1 MKKNN
6 VILQFVF
13 LGFFIIQ
20 TTNLNAQKNT
30 SINTVWQTNVKS
42 QKSFIENKGQFADI
56 NDRNVLFANF
66 DNAEDYYFTN
76 KGLIIKL
83 DTVLYK
89 KPWAKKV
96 FGIFSKEKEVE
107 REYFKETS
115 FYLYAEWQNSNPDV
129 QIEAS
134 DKTEGYYTFGLNKE
148 ICSGYKK
155 ITYKN
160 IYPNIDIEYFIP
172 GDSSGI
178 KYNLILHA
186 GADASDISL
195 KYSVD
200 VNEIIQDNNGNIVIK
215 TPLHNITEHAPKSY
229 YSKTAGDISSSYI
242 LKDNI
247 ITFYVSNTNK
257 NETLIIDPW
266 ISGFSMSGDDWGY
279 DVDYDANNNLYVY
292 IHDYTLGVWYV
303 RKYSSTGTLLWT
315 HITSTTIAD
324 YEGNFI
330 VDRLTNKIYIGD
342 GYNGT
347 GSIAYRIDLA
357 GVADGFISQQVG
369 TFQEIWDFAF
379 DYNNNQ
385 LIALGG
391 GTTSNLNGGL
401 INTNSGVVSI
411 ANFTGLPGA
420 GQDISCNTVDNQ
432 GNLFVV
438 YANSSFGSNGHLI
451 SLVNNSLNGNIWQV
465 DHGMNGFQELLNHCP
480 NGACT
485 YHSNAYNGLAVNNDY
500 LYYYDGSGLAAFNK
514 ATGAKIA
521 ATSVGY
527 SGQFYTPIAQG
538 GIAVDS
544 CNNIYVGGPLSNILE
559 YNFNGTS
566 FTQLANL
573 SLFWPDSNS
582 VFDIKLDENTNL
594 LYVSGHSNVGVYL
607 APTQC
612 NNNICH
618 VDSMSV
624 QNQTCGVN
632 NEFTI
637 NGNIFM
643 SNPPDS
649 TTLVITDQNSGISQ
663 TFQPPFS
670 NNISFTLSNIPY
682 SSQSGSVTASFTGV
696 YTCSSI
702 VNYNAP
708 ALVTLSTSSAN
719 PSCGASDGAAVVNI
733 TANGIPNYSYQWSS
747 GQSTTNTAS
756 TTNFINAIPAGVYV
770 VTVTNGNGCTSST
783 TINLNDNVSF
793 TANISPQNPISCFGQ
808 CNGSVIVS
816 LGGSS
821 QNPPFNYNWSNGQ
834 SHLGDTLNTD
844 TVNSLCAGLVAVT
857 ITDNNGCKVVASI
870 LMNEPSAINVNVS
883 STNPSCSGYSNG
895 SASVSVNGGTSPY
908 TYMWNTSPIQFTQTV
923 SNLTAGSYLVSITDA
938 NGCSSSATVSIVDPQ
953 PPQASYTYSANA
965 LTVNFSN
972 TSSAGTYNWDFGNG
986 YNSSLSYFYIFN
998 SRYL

>member
-96 FGIFSKEKEVE
+96 FGIFNKEKEVE

-195 KYSVD
+195 KYSGD

-215 TPLHNITEHAPKSY
+215 ISLHNITEHAPKSY

-357 GVADGFISQQVG
+357 GVADGFISQQVE

-538 GIAVDS
+538 GIAVDN

-566 FTQLANL
+566 FTQ
-573 SLFWPDSNS
+573 
-582 VFDIKLDENTNL
+582 
-594 LYVSGHSNVGVYL
+594 
-607 APTQC
+607 
-612 NNNICH
+612 
-618 VDSMSV
+618 
-624 QNQTCGVN
+624 
-632 NEFTI
+632 
-637 NGNIFM
+637 
-643 SNPPDS
+643 
-649 TTLVITDQNSGISQ
+649 
-663 TFQPPFS
+663 
-670 NNISFTLSNIPY
+670 
-682 SSQSGSVTASFTGV
+682 
-696 YTCSSI
+696 
-702 VNYNAP
+702 
-708 ALVTLSTSSAN
+708 
-719 PSCGASDGAAVVNI
+719 
-733 TANGIPNYSYQWSS
+733 
-747 GQSTTNTAS
+747 
-756 TTNFINAIPAGVYV
+756 
-770 VTVTNGNGCTSST
+770 
-783 TINLNDNVSF
+783 
-793 TANISPQNPISCFGQ
+793 
-808 CNGSVIVS
+808 
-816 LGGSS
+816 
-821 QNPPFNYNWSNGQ
+821 
-834 SHLGDTLNTD
+834 
-844 TVNSLCAGLVAVT
+844 
-857 ITDNNGCKVVASI
+857 
-870 LMNEPSAINVNVS
+870 
-883 STNPSCSGYSNG
+883 
-895 SASVSVNGGTSPY
+895 
-908 TYMWNTSPIQFTQTV
+908 
-923 SNLTAGSYLVSITDA
+923 
-938 NGCSSSATVSIVDPQ
+938 
-953 PPQASYTYSANA
+953 
-965 LTVNFSN
+965 
-972 TSSAGTYNWDFGNG
+972 
-986 YNSSLSYFYIFN
+986 
-998 SRYL
+998 